1 MNNRVCLHPDIK
13 WHGEPDIFRADIFKV
28 VGFEKIDG
36 VAAVTVRVEPKRMSG
51 KRLVKLM
58 MAHGMGAR
66 NARSFAEMCTRDG
79 WPHFATYKF
88 VVEKMHEF
96 IDMKNTANEPQE
108 DETPEEQTE

>member
-1 MNNRVCLHPDIK
+1 MNNRVCLNPDIK
-13 WHGEPDIFRADIFKV
+13 WHGVPLVQKLQS
-28 VGFEKIDG
+28 GSG
-36 VAAVTVRVEPKRMSG
+36 VRVEKADGKLIVMVTVEMKRMSR

-58 MAHGMGAR
+58 MAHGMMAR

-96 IDMKNTANEPQE
+96 IDMKNKQGESTDGEGLPLRS
-108 DETPEEQTE
+108 